1 MRSAFVGDALA
12 LVLCAGILVCWAPGY
27 WAVALIE
34 VPVFLLTAFWLV
46 RVVLARVPVESVGI
60 LVAVAGLA
68 GWGALQLAAG
78 QSVYPFETMKALL
91 YWAANAAVFTLAF
104 HISIESGSR
113 NRFLR
118 ALLWF
123 SFVLSLITV
132 VQYFTS
138 GGKVFWLFPTAYQ
151 RVLGP
156 FIYKNQCAAFIEL
169 AFPLALYQSLVDRR
183 HSWLYT
189 AMAATMFATAIAAV
203 SRAGAVLVMA
213 ELMAIVILACA
224 RKLISVRAFG
234 LTLGRMAAVCL
245 VVTLIVGWQVTWEK
259 FRQPEPAHIRQE
271 LFLSSMAMIADRPWT
286 GFGLGSWPAVYPA
299 YARFDNGQIANRAHN
314 DWAEWA
320 GEGGLP
326 FFVILASIAVW
337 SIPRS
342 IASLWGIGVI
352 AVFVHCALDYPLREP
367 ALAALFFAIL
377 GAVGGRAREIQDS
390 SSFE

>member
-1 MRSAFVGDALA
+1 MRSAFTGDALA
-12 LVLCAGILVCWAPGY
+12 LILCAGILVCWAPGY
-27 WAVALIE
+27 WAVALVE
-34 VPVFLLTAFWLV
+34 VPVFLLATIWLI
-46 RVVLARVPVESVGI
+46 RVALARVPVESAGI
-60 LVAVAGLA
+60 LIAVAGLA
-68 GWGALQLAAG
+68 VWGALQLAAG
-78 QSVYPFETMKALL
+78 QSVYPFETVKALL
-91 YWAANAAVFTLAF
+91 YWFANAAVFALAF
-104 HISIESGSR
+104 HVSIETGSR
-113 NRFLR
+113 NRLLR

-138 GGKVFWLFPTAYQ
+138 GGKVFWLFPTEYQ
-151 RVLGP
+151 RALGP

-169 AFPLALYQSLVDRR
+169 AFPVALYQSLVDRR

-213 ELMAIVILACA
+213 ELMAILVLACA
-224 RKLISVRAFG
+224 RKLISLRTFSLA
-234 LTLGRMAAVCL
+234 LGRMAAVCM

-259 FRQPEPAHIRQE
+259 FRQPEPFHIRQE
-271 LFLSSMAMIADRPWT
+271 LFLSSMAMIAERPWT
-286 GFGLGSWPAVYPA
+286 GFGLGSWPTVYPA

-320 GEGGLP
+320 AEGGLL
-326 FFVILASIAVW
+326 FFAILVSIAVW

-352 AVFVHCALDYPLREP
+352 AVFAHCALDYPLREP

-377 GAVGGRAREIQDS
+377 GAVGGRAREIRDS
-390 SSFE
+390 SSF